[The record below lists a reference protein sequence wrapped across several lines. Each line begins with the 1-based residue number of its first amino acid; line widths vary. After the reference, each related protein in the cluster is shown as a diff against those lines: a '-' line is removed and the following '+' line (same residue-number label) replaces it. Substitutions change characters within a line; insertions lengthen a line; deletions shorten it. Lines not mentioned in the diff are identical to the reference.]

1 MEFELL
7 KDLIVIFLLAIIV
20 NLGFAKLKL
29 PPILGFLITGIVAGP
44 HGLSLVTNIHDIEI
58 LAEIGVILLLFT
70 IGIEF
75 SLKTFVQIR
84 HLILIGGGLQVLF
97 TTACTFAIVY
107 FFDFEPGRA
116 LFIGFLVSL
125 SSTAIVIK
133 IIQEKAEMN
142 TSHGRFMLGALIF
155 QDLIIVPMII
165 FTPLLSGQSQAIL
178 PEIGWMIVKIIL
190 IGVFMIVLA
199 RYVIPWLLHAIAKTQ
214 KSELFLLTILT
225 VGFAVAFLTSAL
237 GLSLALGAFMAGLII
252 SESEYSH
259 HAFGNVIPFRDIFTS
274 IFFVSIGMLLNLDFL
289 LQNPLLI
296 LALSIGV
303 IIIKTIFTGFSAFI
317 MGFPFR
323 STVIAGLAIS
333 QMGEFS
339 FVLAKIGLE
348 YNLLDPFIYELF
360 IDVSIITMALTPFI
374 INVSPRFA
382 DLLLRLPLPERVV
395 KGLRPVED
403 QTYENLSSHMV
414 IVGYGVTG
422 KNVARAARFAGIN
435 YCIIETDADLVREK
449 RQEGEFA
456 VFGDASQEAVLKSAN
471 IYQAEV
477 IVVAI
482 ADAPATFRI
491 TETTRKLNP
500 GAHIIVKTR
509 FLQDLEDLHLAG
521 ANEVIPDEF
530 ETSVEIFSRVLTRY
544 LIPRDDIDRFIAE
557 VRADGY
563 QILRTPTFKT
573 SNFDDLKLHIPD
585 MEVSAVEVK
594 PESSVHGQTIK
605 NINLRKSFGVTL
617 VALKRGDK
625 TITNPSPNEMLHLG
639 DVLFLIGSHKEIACA
654 LSLFREKSEP
664 DCE

>member
-20 NLGFAKLKL
+20 NLGFAKFKL

-44 HGLSLVTNIHDIEI
+44 HGLSLVTNVHDIEI

-84 HLILIGGGLQVLF
+84 YLILVGGGLQVLF
-97 TTACTFAIVY
+97 TSACTFAIVH
-107 FFDFEPGRA
+107 FLNFEPGRA
-116 LFIGFLVSL
+116 LFLGFLVSL

-142 TSHGRFMLGALIF
+142 TSHGRFLLGALIF

-165 FTPLLSGQSQAIL
+165 FTPLLGGQSQAIL
-178 PEIGWMIVKIIL
+178 PEIGWMIVKILL

-237 GLSLALGAFMAGLII
+237 GLSLALGAFLAGLII

-296 LALSIGV
+296 VVISIGV
-303 IIIKTIFTGFSAFI
+303 IVIKTIFAGFSAFI
-317 MGFPFR
+317 IGFPFR

-339 FVLAKIGLE
+339 FVLAKIGMD

-360 IDVSIITMALTPFI
+360 IAVSIITMALTPFI
-374 INVSPRFA
+374 INISPKLA
-382 DLLLRLPLPERVV
+382 SLLLKLPLPERVV

-403 QTYENLSSHMV
+403 QTYEDLSSHMV

-456 VFGDASQEAVLKSAN
+456 VYGDAAQEAVLKSAN
-471 IYQAEV
+471 IHQAEV

-491 TETTRKLNP
+491 TEATRKLNP

-563 QILRTPTFKT
+563 QILRTPTFRA

-594 PESSVHGQTIK
+594 SESSVHGQTIK

-617 VALKRGDK
+617 VALKRGNQ
-625 TITNPSPNEMLHLG
+625 TITNPSPNEKLHTG